1 MNKEGS
7 KRNGKEHNEGHTVTT
22 HGLYGMLHVGNVVL
36 SRRLRPCDQGIN
48 LRCAAILCEGA
59 NQTLRSILV
68 RGPQPKIVR
77 EGCSVQSSS
86 PSDRR
91 PKSPCPIDQ
100 ESMFAS

>member
-7 KRNGKEHNEGHTVTT
+7 KRNAKEHNEGHTVTT

-36 SRRLRPCDQGIN
+36 SRRLRPYGQGIN

-77 EGCSVQSSS
+77 EKAVLSKVLHLRIVVSE
-86 PSDRR
+86 DR
-91 PKSPCPIDQ
+91 CCG
-100 ESMFAS
+100 A